1 MYTLQME
8 EMYKAIQERRQPLPG
23 GAEGIVSFKIIEAAY
38 LSSQTGKAVSI
49 T

>member
-8 EMYKAIQERRQPLPG
+8 EMYKAIQEKRQPLPG
-23 GAEGIVSFKIIEAAY
+23 GAEGIVSLKIIEAAY
-38 LSSQTGKAVSI
+38 LSSQTRNAVSI